1 MRLELATHAV
11 RETRFAD
18 VTRFAGGVLEIDGE
32 ELRTLILEDDAF
44 EDVALDIV
52 RPGDPVRLI
61 HVMDAAEPRWKP
73 EPGSTFPGFLGPP
86 RTVGEGATR
95 RLDGVAVLSVSDAVA
110 GEPTYWREAIV
121 DMTGP
126 AAGLTEFGS
135 ITDLVLS
142 LTPAPAYREGTGPD
156 AVVEN
161 IMVGSALAQRYNR
174 RVRRAQLRVAAHLA
188 RAAAAA
194 PPDDVRIHE
203 LGPAPAGL
211 PRVVYF
217 YQLAGATV
225 YGQAM
230 EGSLPTVLHPN
241 EVLDGAVVNVRSN
254 VHASNRT
261 STFANQRHGLVGEL
275 LARHGREVDFR
286 GVIVYPAASD
296 DIEEK
301 ERLAEYAVKLA
312 RVLGA
317 DAACASYT
325 GGGHPAVEFMLVCR
339 KCEGARIRTT
349 LVMPEIYGTPD
360 DPGFVYFVPEAERI
374 VSTGRTTQ
382 EIDLPRM
389 DRVIGGDHF
398 FDLPGAPA
406 DAQRVLYRYLLG
418 CGTSAGNG
426 RLTARTY

>member
-1 MRLELATHAV
+1 MRLELATHVV
-11 RETRFAD
+11 REARFSDATRLAD
-18 VTRFAGGVLEIDGE
+18 GVLEIDRAA
-32 ELRTLILEDDAF
+32 LRRLVLEDDAF
-44 EDVALDIV
+44 ADVTVEIV
-52 RPGDPVRLI
+52 RPGESVRII
-61 HVMDAAEPRWKP
+61 HLMDAAEPRWKP
-73 EPGSTFPGFLGPP
+73 EPGSTFPGFIGGPK
-86 RTVGEGATR
+86 TVGQGTTR
-95 RLDGVAVLSVSDAVA
+95 RLDGVAVLSVGDAVA

-126 AAGLTEFGS
+126 AAGVTTFGA
-135 ITDLVLS
+135 TTNLVLS
-142 LTPAPAYREGTGPD
+142 FTPAPAYLDATRPD

-161 IMVGSALAQRYNR
+161 IMVGSVLSQRYNR
-174 RVRRAQLRVAAHLA
+174 RVRVAQLRAAAYLARVAAA
-188 RAAAAA
+188 GA
-194 PPDDVRIHE
+194 PDHVRVCE

-225 YGQAM
+225 YGEAM
-230 EGSLPTVLHPN
+230 EGMLPTVLHPN

-261 STFANQRHGLVGEL
+261 STFANQQHGIVSEL
-275 LARHGREVDFR
+275 LDRHGRDLDFR

-296 DIEEK
+296 DIDEK
-301 ERLAEYAVKLA
+301 ELLAEYAVKLA

-317 DAACASYT
+317 DAACASYS
-325 GGGHPAVEFMLVCR
+325 GGGHPAVEFMLICR
-339 KCEGARIRTT
+339 KCERAGIRTT

-382 EIDLPRM
+382 TLELPRVE
-389 DRVIGGDHF
+389 RVIGGDRF
-398 FDLPGAPA
+398 FDLAGSPA
-406 DAQRVLYRYLLG
+406 DEQTVLYRYLLG

-426 RLTARTY
+426 RLTARQY